1 MQIPLMHTY
10 TLLIGLTLAIFFFL
24 LDKNLLP
31 STLIV
36 RKYMLSKLE
45 KNKTRDKELREQLYK
60 LINENDA
67 WSYVAFPDSEVTYR
81 EYMELLEEKYSI
93 EYADAEFESL
103 RSKKMSRRQMH
114 DYIEKMKN
122 QEEAALALKQDVDY
136 QKRNLQML
144 SLCHA

>member
-1 MQIPLMHTY
+1 MHTY